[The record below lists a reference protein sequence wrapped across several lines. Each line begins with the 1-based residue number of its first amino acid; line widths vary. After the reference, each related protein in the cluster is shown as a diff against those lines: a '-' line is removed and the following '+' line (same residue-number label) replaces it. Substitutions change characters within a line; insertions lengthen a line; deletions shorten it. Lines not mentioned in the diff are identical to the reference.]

1 VDLPLELDPLS
12 RLRVRMRVAKTG
24 GLDARTDFEVLARL
38 ESSGRPY
45 ATIACDLHTG
55 RQHQIRVHLAAMGCP
70 VVGDKLYGPD
80 QEIFAR
86 GADGTLTDDDR
97 RLLEMERH
105 ALHAARLAFR
115 HPMTGG
121 RICIEAPVA
130 EDMVA
135 FWRNLT

>member
-1 VDLPLELDPLS
+1 
-12 RLRVRMRVAKTG
+12 M
-24 GLDARTDFEVLARL
+24 
-38 ESSGRPY
+38 
-45 ATIACDLHTG
+45 IACDLHTG
-55 RQHQIRVHLAAMGCP
+55 RQHQIRVHLAAVGCP

-86 GADGTLTDDDR
+86 GADGTLTDDDH

-115 HPMTGG
+115 HPMTGQ
-121 RICIEAPVA
+121 RVCIEAPLA

-135 FWRNLT
+135 FWRALT